1 MTWLNNLLDRWR
13 AKPPPEPAPPQ
24 IGDPK
29 VEADHLR
36 EENLQKREKAMEN
49 GEGRKLEDV

>member
-1 MTWLNNLLDRWR
+1 VAWIRKLLDVRP
-13 AKPPPEPAPPQ
+13 KPTPAPPPR

-49 GEGRKLEDV
+49 GEGRNPEGV

>member
-1 MTWLNNLLDRWR
+1 MTWLKNLLDRWR
-13 AKPPPEPAPPQ
+13 AKRPPEPAPPQ

-29 VEADHLR
+29 VEADHSR

>member
-1 MTWLNNLLDRWR
+1 MAWLRKLLGVRP
-13 AKPPPEPAPPQ
+13 KSTPTPPPQ

-49 GEGRKLEDV
+49 GEGRSPEDV

>member
-1 MTWLNNLLDRWR
+1 MTWLQNFLDRLR
-13 AKPPPEPAPPQ
+13 SKPVPEPPPQ

-36 EENLQKREKAMEN
+36 EENIQKREKAMEN
-49 GEGRKLEDV
+49 GEGRNLEDV